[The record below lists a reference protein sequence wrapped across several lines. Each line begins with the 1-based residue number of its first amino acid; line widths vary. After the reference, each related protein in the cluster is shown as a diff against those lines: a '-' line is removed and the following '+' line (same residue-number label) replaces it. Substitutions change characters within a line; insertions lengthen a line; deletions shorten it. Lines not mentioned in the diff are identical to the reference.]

1 MTEFIA
7 SRSFLF
13 VCNHHIPNP
22 TTSSQDI
29 PRTFPI
35 KNDESIY
42 VHPEALHNF
51 IVNYLPKLTMPFI
64 LVSGDSDATIP
75 SDFQNES
82 SQILNH
88 PLLICW
94 YAQNCVSPSEKLKQ
108 LPIGIDFHTVASR
121 NHEWGPQQS
130 VESQTADIVRLRS
143 VNQNKLSKCYANFQF
158 LMTTRYAT
166 DRHDAIA
173 NIPSELVFY
182 EPVKI
187 PRIQSWS
194 NMTQY
199 KYVISPHGNGY
210 DCHRTWEAIALG
222 CIPIVKTSAL
232 DPMFKGLPVMI
243 VKDWKNI
250 THEMLE
256 TFVPDYAEISKLELS
271 HWSIIFDKNVV
282 SQR

>member
-1 MTEFIA
+1 MAKFIG

-13 VCNHHIPNP
+13 MCNHHIPNP
-22 TTSSQDI
+22 TTSSWDI
-29 PRTFPI
+29 PQTFPV
-35 KNDESIY
+35 KAGESIY

-75 SDFQNES
+75 TDFQSES
-82 SQILNH
+82 SQILEH

-94 YAQNCVSPSEKLKQ
+94 YSQNCVSPSEKLKQ
-108 LPIGIDFHTVASR
+108 LPIGLDFHTLECG
-121 NHEWGPQQS
+121 NYEWGPQQS
-130 VESQTADIVRLRS
+130 MESQTDDILRLRS
-143 VNQNKLSKCYANFQF
+143 ILENRNSKCYANFQF
-158 LMTTRYAT
+158 LMTTRYAS

-182 EPVKI
+182 EPTKI
-187 PRIQSWS
+187 PRIQSWT
-194 NMTQY
+194 NMVQY
-199 KYVISPHGNGY
+199 KYVISPHGNGL

-243 VKDWKNI
+243 VKDWKDI
-250 THEMLE
+250 TQEMLD
-256 TFVPDYAEISKLELS
+256 TFVPEYTEIAKIELS
-271 HWSIIFDKNVV
+271 WWIGMFN
-282 SQR
+282 